1 MIERYFIMRHGA
13 SESNVAGK
21 VQGTKDVALA
31 VLGKQQAS
39 EAGDAL
45 RGHGITKIYTSPL
58 QRALETGLIVGE
70 RLGLQ
75 ISIVNDLRARGLGE
89 WEGKAR
95 SEIKEM
101 WSDLTHPFRSDP
113 DFAPPG
119 GESLREAEE
128 RTFAAIDRVL
138 QQGSPQEVPLFVM
151 HLIGTGALLHRLQG
165 ERVSFKNA
173 EAWEIQPS
181 TRSARSIVV
190 PSGEMYPGQE

>member
-1 MIERYFIMRHGA
+1 MIERYFLMRHGA

-31 VLGKQQAS
+31 VLGKQQAT

-45 RGHGITKIYTSPL
+45 RNAGITKIYTSPL

-75 ISIVNDLRARGLGE
+75 ISIIHDFRARALGE
-89 WEGKAR
+89 WEGKPR

-101 WSDLTHPFRSDP
+101 WADLTHPFRSDP

-128 RTFAAIDRVL
+128 RIFAATDRIL
-138 QQGSPQEVPLFVM
+138 QQGSPQEVPLLVM
-151 HLIGTGALLHRLQG
+151 HMIGTGALLHRLQS
-165 ERVSFKNA
+165 ERISFKNA
-173 EAWEIQPS
+173 EVWKVQPS
-181 TRSARSIVV
+181 TRQAQSVVV
-190 PSGEMYPGQE
+190 PSGEFFSGQE